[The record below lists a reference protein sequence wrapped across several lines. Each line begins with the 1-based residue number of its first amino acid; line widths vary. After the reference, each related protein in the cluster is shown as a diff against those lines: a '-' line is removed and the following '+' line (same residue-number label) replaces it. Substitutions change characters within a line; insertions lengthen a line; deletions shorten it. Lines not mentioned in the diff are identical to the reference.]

1 MKSDLRYIPLIAVL
15 VVYAVALF
23 VVPASAEENRVSF
36 PENYAQYVRYG
47 IYDRGSS
54 GEEAFAHPDTIALS
68 KNGLPLPNGTQLV
81 LRILKNGE
89 LTSYFVMQKGEGW
102 GADYDEE
109 RRTGDWQFQ
118 QFDTNMQVMA
128 SANTAQCQSCHG
140 RAGFDAMYTIEQM
153 RAFLP

>member
-1 MKSDLRYIPLIAVL
+1 MKTILRRIALSAAVL
-15 VVYAVALF
+15 GIAAVFALG
-23 VVPASAEENRVSF
+23 VGAEENRVTF
-36 PENYAQYVRYG
+36 PGNFAEYVRYG
-47 IYDRGSS
+47 IFDRGSS
-54 GEEAFAHPDTIALS
+54 GEEAFALPETIAIS
-68 KNGLPLPNGTQLV
+68 KNGQPLPNGTQLV

-102 GADYDEE
+102 GADFDEE

-128 SANTAQCQSCHG
+128 SANAAQCQSCHSG
-140 RAGFDAMYTIEQM
+140 ASSDFMYTIDQM